1 MDFSLRNFTR
11 SRRSMNN
18 FYYNNNNWE
27 EVYVMKILIEK
38 AWSIILANDTF
49 PYSTNIYRVIVNDE
63 SGREF
68 KTSRGIG
75 TPAPVWNE
83 VIEICFKKYPVNEE
97 LKLMVVRE
105 NCYNDPGTSTGE
117 KVVGR
122 ATIIVPDVQCKRE
135 GVIEL
140 VKLDGVE
147 NRVKGFISYQILLT
161 KVRRHYTNI
170 D

>member
-1 MDFSLRNFTR
+1 
-11 SRRSMNN
+11 
-18 FYYNNNNWE
+18 
-27 EVYVMKILIEK
+27 MKLLIKK
-38 AWSIILANDTF
+38 AWSIILVNDTF

-83 VIEICFKKYPVNEE
+83 E

-122 ATIIVPDVQCKRE
+122 ATILVPDVQCKKE
-135 GVIEL
+135 GVVEL

-161 KVRRHYTNI
+161 KERRHYTNI

>member
-1 MDFSLRNFTR
+1 MYFSLRNFTR

-27 EVYVMKILIEK
+27 EVYVMKLLIKK
-38 AWSIILANDTF
+38 AWSIILVNDTF

-75 TPAPVWNE
+75 TPAP
-83 VIEICFKKYPVNEE
+83 E

-135 GVIEL
+135 EVVEL
-140 VKLDGVE
+140 VKLDGVK
-147 NRVKGFISYQILLT
+147 NRIY
-161 KVRRHYTNI
+161 
-170 D
+170 